1 MRFYFNEG
9 ECLILQI
16 AASIGRST
24 LNYFQIFGRS
34 TIFLFVAFFQAFL
47 PPLRFSRFVKEVE
60 FIGSKSFLI
69 VFITA
74 LFTGMVLGI
83 QGYYSL
89 SQFGAE
95 AALGIMVALSI
106 IRELGPVLCALMVTG
121 RAGSAIAAEIGIMKI
136 TDQFPALEM
145 MAIDPIK
152 YVISPKIIA
161 GIISLPLLTAFFDL
175 VGIAGGYLVGVKL
188 LGVNEGAYIGKM
200 VTAITFSDIYGG
212 ILKSFCFGILITW
225 ISTFMGFTAEPTTE
239 GVSRATTNT
248 VVITSLSI
256 LVLDYILTSLL
267 L

>member
-1 MRFYFNEG
+1 M
-9 ECLILQI
+9 QI

-24 LNYFQIFGRS
+24 LYRFQILGRS
-34 TIFLFVAFFQAFL
+34 GIFLLVSLFQAFL
-47 PPLRFSRFVKEVE
+47 PPFRFARLVKEIE
-60 FIGSKSFLI
+60 FVGSKSFLI
-69 VFITA
+69 VFVTA

-95 AALGIMVALSI
+95 AALGVMVALSI

-121 RAGSAIAAEIGIMKI
+121 RAGSAITAQIGIMKI

-145 MAIDPIK
+145 MAIDPLK
-152 YVISPKIIA
+152 YVITPKIIA
-161 GIISLPLLTAFFDL
+161 GIISLPLLTALFDL

-200 VTAITFSDIYGG
+200 VTAITFTDIYGG
-212 ILKSFCFGILITW
+212 ILKSFSFGILITW
-225 ISTFMGFTAEPTTE
+225 ISSFMGFTAQPTTE
-239 GVSRATTNT
+239 GVSRATTNA

-256 LVLDYILTSLL
+256 LIVDYILTSLL

>member
-1 MRFYFNEG
+1 ME
-9 ECLILQI
+9 I
-16 AASIGRST
+16 AASFGRFTLNRIQILGRS
-24 LNYFQIFGRS
+24 G
-34 TIFLFVAFFQAFL
+34 IFLFASISQVFL
-47 PPLRFSRFVKEVE
+47 PPFRISRLLKEIE

-69 VFITA
+69 VFVTA

-95 AALGIMVALSI
+95 AALGVMVSLSI

-145 MAIDPIK
+145 MAIDPMK

-200 VTAITFSDIYGG
+200 VSAVTATDIYGR
-212 ILKSFCFGILITW
+212 ILKSFSFGLLITW
-225 ISTFMGFTAEPTTE
+225 ISSYMGFTAQPTTE

-248 VVITSLSI
+248 VVVTSLSI
-256 LVLDYILTSLL
+256 LIVDYILTSLL

>member
-1 MRFYFNEG
+1 MNIDTTATLGRG
-9 ECLILQI
+9 TLDRLRVL
-16 AASIGRST
+16 GRS
-24 LNYFQIFGRS
+24 G
-34 TIFLFVAFFQAFL
+34 IFLAHSFFQAFTL
-47 PPLRFSRFVKEVE
+47 PFRMHRLLKEIE

-69 VFITA
+69 VFVTA

-95 AALGIMVALSI
+95 AALGVMVALSI

-145 MAIDPIK
+145 MAIDPLK
-152 YVISPKIIA
+152 YVISPKMLA
-161 GIISLPLLTAFFDL
+161 GIVSLPFLTAFFDL
-175 VGIAGGYLVGVKL
+175 VGIGGGYLVGVKL
-188 LGVNEGAYIGKM
+188 LGVNEGAYFGKM
-200 VTAITFSDIYGG
+200 ASAVMFADIWGG
-212 ILKSFCFGILITW
+212 ILKSACFGLLIAW
-225 ISTFMGFTAEPTTE
+225 ISSFMGFTAEPTTE

-248 VVITSLSI
+248 VVVTSLSI
-256 LVLDYILTSLL
+256 LIVDYILTSLL

>member
-1 MRFYFNEG
+1 LETT
-9 ECLILQI
+9 
-16 AASIGRST
+16 AAIGRYTIKRVQVLGQS
-24 LNYFQIFGRS
+24 G
-34 TIFLFVAFFQAFL
+34 IFLCLSIFQAFL
-47 PPLRFSRFVKEVE
+47 PPFRFKRLLKEIEFV
-60 FIGSKSFLI
+60 GSKSFLI
-69 VFITA
+69 VFVTA
-74 LFTGMVLGI
+74 LFTGMVLGL

-95 AALGIMVALSI
+95 AALGVMVALSI

-145 MAIDPIK
+145 MAVDPLK
-152 YVISPKIIA
+152 YVISPKILA

-175 VGIAGGYLVGVKL
+175 VGIGGGYLVGVKL
-188 LGVNEGAYIGKM
+188 LGVNEGAYFGKM
-200 VTAITFSDIYGG
+200 MAAVSFTDIWGG
-212 ILKSFCFGILITW
+212 ILKSFCFGMLITW
-225 ISTFMGFTAEPTTE
+225 IAAFMGFTAEPTTE

-256 LVLDYILTSLL
+256 LIVDYILTSLL

>member
-1 MRFYFNEG
+1 ME
-9 ECLILQI
+9 I

-24 LNYFQIFGRS
+24 LYRLQILGRG
-34 TIFLFVAFFQAFL
+34 TIFLFSSIYQAFL
-47 PPLRFSRFVKEVE
+47 PPFRGYRLVKEIE

-69 VFITA
+69 VFVTA

-121 RAGSAIAAEIGIMKI
+121 RAGSAITAQIGIMKI

-145 MAIDPIK
+145 MAIDPLK
-152 YVISPKIIA
+152 YVISPKILA

-188 LGVNEGAYIGKM
+188 LGVNEGAYLGKM
-200 VTAITFSDIYGG
+200 VTAITFTDIYGG
-212 ILKSFCFGILITW
+212 ILKSLWFGVLITW
-225 ISTFMGFTAEPTTE
+225 ISSFMGFTAEPTTE
-239 GVSRATTNT
+239 GVSRATTNA
-248 VVITSLSI
+248 VVLTSLSI
-256 LVLDYILTSLL
+256 LIVDYILTSLL

>member
-1 MRFYFNEG
+1 M
-9 ECLILQI
+9 QI
-16 AASIGRST
+16 AASLGRFT
-24 LNYFQIFGRS
+24 LYRLQVLGR
-34 TIFLFVAFFQAFL
+34 TGIFLFISLSQALIPPFRFQRL
-47 PPLRFSRFVKEVE
+47 LKEIE

-69 VFITA
+69 IFVTA

-95 AALGIMVALSI
+95 AALGVMVALSI

-121 RAGSAIAAEIGIMKI
+121 RAGSAITAEIGIMKI

-145 MAIDPIK
+145 MAVDPMK

-161 GIISLPLLTAFFDL
+161 GIICLPLLTAFFDL

-200 VTAITFSDIYGG
+200 VAAVTAADIYGG
-212 ILKSFCFGILITW
+212 IIKSLCFGLLITW
-225 ISTFMGFTAEPTTE
+225 IATFMGFTAKPTTE
-239 GVSRATTNT
+239 GVSKATTNT
-248 VVITSLSI
+248 VVLTSVSI
-256 LVLDYILTSLL
+256 LVVDYILTSLL

>member
-1 MRFYFNEG
+1 MQFAAALGHFTLYR
-9 ECLILQI
+9 LQV
-16 AASIGRST
+16 
-24 LNYFQIFGRS
+24 FGRS
-34 TIFLFVAFFQAFL
+34 GIFLFVTVFQAFL
-47 PPLRFSRFVKEVE
+47 PPFRFKRLVKEIE

-69 VFITA
+69 VFVTA

-95 AALGIMVALSI
+95 AVLGVMVALSI

-121 RAGSAIAAEIGIMKI
+121 RAGSAITAEIGIMKI

-145 MAIDPIK
+145 MAIDPLK
-152 YVISPKIIA
+152 YVISPKVIA
-161 GIISLPLLTAFFDL
+161 GIICLPLLTAFFDL

-200 VTAITFSDIYGG
+200 ITSVTFTDVYGG
-212 ILKSFCFGILITW
+212 VLKSLCFGVLITW
-225 ISTFMGFTAEPTTE
+225 IASFMGFSAEPTTE

-248 VVITSLSI
+248 VVLTSLSI
-256 LVLDYILTSLL
+256 LIVDYILTSLL

>member
-1 MRFYFNEG
+1 MEF
-9 ECLILQI
+9 
-16 AASIGRST
+16 AATVGRYT
-24 LNYFQIFGRS
+24 LNRFQVFGRS
-34 TIFLFVAFFQAFL
+34 GIFLFICLGQAFI
-47 PPLRFSRFVKEVE
+47 PPFRFSRLLKEIE

-69 VFITA
+69 VFVTA

-121 RAGSAIAAEIGIMKI
+121 RAGSATTAEIGIMKI

-145 MAIDPIK
+145 MAIDPLK
-152 YVISPKIIA
+152 YVISPKMVA

-175 VGIAGGYLVGVKL
+175 VGISGGYLVGVKL
-188 LGVNEGAYIGKM
+188 LGVNEGAYVGKM
-200 VTAITFSDIYGG
+200 ITAITFKDVYGG
-212 ILKSFCFGILITW
+212 ILKSVCFGLLITW
-225 ISTFMGFTAEPTTE
+225 ISTFMGFSAQPTTE

-248 VVITSLSI
+248 VVLTSLSI
-256 LVLDYILTSLL
+256 LIVDYILTSLL

>member
-1 MRFYFNEG
+1 MNLE
-9 ECLILQI
+9 I
-16 AASIGRST
+16 AALLGRFT
-24 LNYFQIFGRS
+24 LNRLQIFGRS
-34 TIFLFVAFFQAFL
+34 GIFLFVSIFQAFV
-47 PPLRFSRFVKEVE
+47 PPFRISRLIKEIE

-89 SQFGAE
+89 NQFGSE
-95 AALGIMVALSI
+95 AALGILVALSI
-106 IRELGPVLCALMVTG
+106 IRELGPVFCALMVTG

-145 MAIDPIK
+145 MAVDPLK
-152 YVISPKIIA
+152 YVISPKVLA
-161 GIISLPLLTAFFDL
+161 GIICLPLLTAFFDL

-188 LGVNEGAYIGKM
+188 LGVSEGAYLGKM
-200 VTAITFSDIYGG
+200 VTAITFTDICGG
-212 ILKSFCFGILITW
+212 ILKSLCFGLLITW

-248 VVITSLSI
+248 VVLTSLSI
-256 LVLDYILTSLL
+256 LVMDYILTSLL

>member
-1 MRFYFNEG
+1 
-9 ECLILQI
+9 LQI
-16 AASIGRST
+16 AVSIGRST
-24 LNYFQIFGRS
+24 LYRFQILGRS
-34 TIFLFVAFFQAFL
+34 GIFLLVSLFQAFL
-47 PPLRFSRFVKEVE
+47 PPFRFARLLTEID

-69 VFITA
+69 VFVTA

-95 AALGIMVALSI
+95 AALGVMVALSI

-121 RAGSAIAAEIGIMKI
+121 RAGSAITAQIGIMKI

-145 MAIDPIK
+145 MAIDPLK
-152 YVISPKIIA
+152 YVITPKIIA
-161 GIISLPLLTAFFDL
+161 GIISLPLLTALFDL

-200 VTAITFSDIYGG
+200 VTAITFTDIYGG
-212 ILKSFCFGILITW
+212 ILKSLSFGVLITW
-225 ISTFMGFTAEPTTE
+225 ISSFMGFTAQPTTE
-239 GVSRATTNT
+239 GVSRATTNA

-256 LVLDYILTSLL
+256 LVVDYILTSLL